1 MPTLTTLLMKH
12 YTRTFAC
19 RIQSLLSPL
28 TRANFADMEALLH
41 LQRFDCNRLPWTQS
55 AIRPS
60 ALLLCLNEIE
70 IHRRLQ
76 VIELGSGVSTLFLAK
91 LLKQLG
97 GHLLSVDHN
106 KEWQDL
112 VAARCYD
119 CLENVTFAVAPPRKM
134 TVEGSTFEW
143 YDPET
148 VRACARD
155 FHADM
160 MVVDGPI
167 ATSCRMARYP
177 AMPILHDLLSKDFTV
192 VLDDINRRE
201 ELLTASSWADKYN
214 LSLSVIYARGNVGVL
229 RPISTLAKYN
239 IF

>member
-1 MPTLTTLLMKH
+1 MTLLVKH
-12 YTRTFAC
+12 YTRAFAR

-28 TRANFADMEALLH
+28 TKANFADMEALLH

-70 IHRRLQ
+70 IHRKLQ
-76 VIELGSGVSTLFLAK
+76 VIELGSGVSTVFFAK

-97 GHLLSVDHN
+97 GHLLTIDHN

-119 CLENVTFAVAPPRKM
+119 CLEHVTFAAVPARKV
-134 TVEGSTFEW
+134 TFEGSDFEW
-143 YDPET
+143 YDPEI
-148 VRACARD
+148 VRAWAGD
-155 FHADM
+155 FHANM

-167 ATSCRMARYP
+167 GTSGRMARYP
-177 AMPILHDLLSKDFTV
+177 AMPVLHDLLSGDFTV
-192 VLDDINRRE
+192 VLDDINRKD
-201 ELLTASSWADKYN
+201 ELLTARAWADKYK
-214 LSLSVIYARGNVGVL
+214 LFLSVIYARGNVGVL
-229 RPISTLAKYN
+229 RPHSTLAKYN

>member
-1 MPTLTTLLMKH
+1 MKH
-12 YTRTFAC
+12 YTRALALQ
-19 RIQSLLSPL
+19 IQALLSPL
-28 TRANFADMEALLH
+28 SQAYFSDLEALLH
-41 LQRFDCNRLPWTQS
+41 LQHFDCNRLPWTQS

-70 IHRRLQ
+70 IHRKLH
-76 VIELGSGVSTLFLAK
+76 VIELGSGVSTVFFAK

-97 GHLLSVDHN
+97 GHLLTIDHS

-112 VAARCYD
+112 VAVRCHD
-119 CLENVTFAVAPPRKM
+119 CLENVTFAAVPARKV
-134 TVEGSTFEW
+134 TFEGSNFEW

-148 VRACARD
+148 VRACAED

-167 ATSCRMARYP
+167 GSSCRMARYP
-177 AMPILHDLLSKDFTV
+177 AMPVLHDLLSEDFTV

-201 ELLTASSWADKYN
+201 ELLTANSWAGKYD
-214 LSLSVIYARGNVGVL
+214 LSLNVIYTRGNIGIL
-229 RPISTLAKYN
+229 RPKCTLAKYN